1 MALVIK
7 TKYLSPTDT
16 RGDRIKCWTDTYNR
30 GSMSATIGWDYSLD
44 TVENHFKAVKAF
56 CEKYNLDWLKDGNME
71 TDKKL
76 SHMVYGSD
84 NKGYYFCFP
93 YSKIRINY

>member
-7 TKYLSPTDT
+7 TKFLNPTNT
-16 RGDRIKCWTDTYNR
+16 KGERIKCWTDTYNR
-30 GSMSATIGWDYSLD
+30 DSWSIIIGWDYSLD
-44 TVENHFKAVKAF
+44 VAENHFNAVKEF
-56 CEKYNLDWLKDGNME
+56 CNKYNLDWLKDGNME
-71 TDKKL
+71 TDKKI

-93 YSKIRINY
+93 YSKINI

>member
-7 TKYLSPTDT
+7 TKFLKPTNT
-16 RGDRIKCWTDTYNR
+16 KGERIKCWTDTYNR
-30 GSMSATIGWDYSLD
+30 DSWSTIIGWDYSVD
-44 TVENHFKAVKAF
+44 VAENHFNAVKEF
-56 CEKYNLDWLKDGNME
+56 CKKYDLDWLKNGNME

-76 SHMVYGSD
+76 THMVYGSD

-93 YSKIRINY
+93 YSKINI